1 MRGSDQYCSVV
12 FTSGGANGRTKPQ
25 PWYSRR
31 WLREVGFVALIYLAY
46 EASRGLQNGALATAT
61 RNGWGILNW
70 ERAWDLDPEDL
81 LTNGLTHA
89 PPLAVAA
96 AYFYSTMHYLI
107 TPIVLVWLYRRHAN
121 RYRAARTALAI
132 STIIGLVGFYL
143 LPTAPPRLL
152 TGADVPD
159 TLSDVQAWGW
169 WDDEGSVPRGLG
181 GLSNQFAAMPSMH
194 VGWALWCGFL
204 VYRYASRGW
213 VRGLGAAYPLV
224 TTLVVLSTGNHY
236 LLDAVAGAAVMV
248 MGAGITV
255 FLSWAAR
262 RMWCAHTVRAAARLL
277 PPDERPKPS
286 PEPAWTVPLAFF
298 GVMSPTALTVSR
310 FRNMSAIVPPLDDE
324 PVPERTSAAGPH

>member
-107 TPIVLVWLYRRHAN
+107 TPIVLVWLYRRHPTDTG
-121 RYRAARTALAI
+121 RPARRWPSARSSAWSVSI
-132 STIIGLVGFYL
+132 CGRR
-143 LPTAPPRLL
+143 PPR
-152 TGADVPD
+152 D
-159 TLSDVQAWGW
+159 
-169 WDDEGSVPRGLG
+169 
-181 GLSNQFAAMPSMH
+181 
-194 VGWALWCGFL
+194 C
-204 VYRYASRGW
+204 
-213 VRGLGAAYPLV
+213 
-224 TTLVVLSTGNHY
+224 
-236 LLDAVAGAAVMV
+236 
-248 MGAGITV
+248 
-255 FLSWAAR
+255 
-262 RMWCAHTVRAAARLL
+262 
-277 PPDERPKPS
+277 
-286 PEPAWTVPLAFF
+286 
-298 GVMSPTALTVSR
+298 
-310 FRNMSAIVPPLDDE
+310 
-324 PVPERTSAAGPH
+324 